1 MGSFSCLVFI
11 GCLATL
17 DCNGFPSHW
26 AFLYFI
32 DVLSEYYSVHR
43 SFVIAFS
50 GSCAELIF
58 GNGLAHFFF
67 DVFCDALIA
76 AAVGA
81 PFAPTGRIR
90 SPEPAL
96 MRSCFALML
105 CHRPFFPFGLFIFIW
120 VVLFDVGDSRL
131 GAFVFLLVSRIHGQ
145 ATIRLSTK
153 AARITSRQIAGGIQ
167 NGANTH
173 SHDHAIKLVSFRTI
187 NAKPSKE

>member
-1 MGSFSCLVFI
+1 MESFSLVFI

-32 DVLSEYYSVHR
+32 DVLSEYCAVHR
-43 SFVIAFS
+43 SFVIALTATPS
-50 GSCAELIF
+50 KLIF

-67 DVFCDALIA
+67 EVFCDALIA

-90 SPEPAL
+90 SPEPASIL
-96 MRSCFALML
+96 SCFALML

-120 VVLFDVGDSRL
+120 VVLFDVGDCRL
-131 GAFVFLLVSRIHGQ
+131 GAFVFLLMSRIHG
-145 ATIRLSTK
+145 ATINDSTK
-153 AARITSRQIAGGIQ
+153 AARITSRHIAGGIQ
-167 NGANTH
+167 NGASTQ
-173 SHDHAIKLVSFRTI
+173 SHDHAMKLVSFRTI
-187 NAKPSKE
+187 NARPSKE

>member
-26 AFLYFI
+26 AFLYLI
-32 DVLSEYYSVHR
+32 NVLSEYCSVDR
-43 SFVIAFS
+43 SFVIALTATPS
-50 GSCAELIF
+50 ELIF

-67 DVFCDALIA
+67 EVFCDALIA

-81 PFAPTGRIR
+81 PLLPTGRIR
-90 SPEPAL
+90 SPDPASIL
-96 MRSCFALML
+96 FCFALML
-105 CHRPFFPFGLFIFIW
+105 CQRPFFPFGLFIVIW
-120 VVLFDVGDSRL
+120 VVLFDIGDSRL
-131 GAFVFLLVSRIHGQ
+131 GAFVFLLMSRIHGQ
-145 ATIRLSTK
+145 ATIKLSTK
-153 AARITSRQIAGGIQ
+153 AARITSRHIAGGIQ
-167 NGANTH
+167 NGANTQ